1 MGEVDKGYIMS
12 RRRIIAQKIDR
23 YGDVRTMLVAMKNL
37 ALMEINKLGAQIERQ
52 NKLLETVAR
61 VADDFSSF
69 YPLPVMT
76 GATICIAIGTERG
89 FCGEFNTE
97 LVAPLRAGQERGER
111 ILIVGR
117 HLAERMM
124 EEGAFETMSGAT
136 VAEEV
141 PMILEHLAI
150 WLEQTQAQ
158 SPDLPMN
165 VKVLY
170 QDENAG
176 RPVFR
181 TILPLPVSQNAR
193 KDYSHKPCLTLEP
206 PAFLTA
212 LGEQALMLSL
222 EGYSMLS
229 LAAENRRRLE
239 HMESAL
245 HRLEDRTT
253 DLKRRMNAARQEDI
267 IQEIETIMLG
277 SSEFK

>member
-1 MGEVDKGYIMS
+1 MS
-12 RRRIIAQKIDR
+12 RRQIIARKIDR

-37 ALMEINKLGAQIERQ
+37 ALMEIHKLGAQIERQ
-52 NKLLETVAR
+52 NQLLETVAR

-76 GATICIAIGTERG
+76 GMAVCIVIGTERG

-97 LVAPLRAGQERGER
+97 LMAPLRARQERGEK

-117 HLAERMM
+117 RLAERLM
-124 EEGAFETMSGAT
+124 EEGTFKAMTGAT

-141 PMILEHLAI
+141 PTILEQLAI

-158 SPDLPMN
+158 SPDLPIN

-170 QDENAG
+170 QDEVAG

-181 TILPLPVSQNAR
+181 TILPLPVPESAR
-193 KDYSHKPCLTLEP
+193 KDFSHKPCLTLDP
-206 PAFLTA
+206 PAFLMA

-222 EGYSMLS
+222 EGYFTLS
-229 LAAENRRRLE
+229 LAAENRRRLV

-245 HRLEDRTT
+245 HRLDDRTIG
-253 DLKRRMNAARQEDI
+253 LKRRMNAARQEDI

-277 SSEFK
+277 SSGGN